1 MSESVYSERIKTIEG
16 HIEII
21 NSEMGK
27 VKTDIA
33 VIKSNWNTQKWI
45 IGVNVILWVAVLGKL
60 IVG

>member
-1 MSESVYSERIKTIEG
+1 MSKSIYGERIEKIEG

-60 IVG
+60 VVG